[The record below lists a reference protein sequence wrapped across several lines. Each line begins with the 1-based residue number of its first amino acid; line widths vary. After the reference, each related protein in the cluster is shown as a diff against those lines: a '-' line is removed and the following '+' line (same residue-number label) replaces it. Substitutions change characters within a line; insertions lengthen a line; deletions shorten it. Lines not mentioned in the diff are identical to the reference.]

1 MGEGG
6 DKLAAGQRY
15 YGTGHRKSAI
25 ARVWLKPGTG
35 QIQVNDKD
43 LGAYLCQPSLVGMVR
58 APLEAAGVTEQ
69 FDVWATAEGGGVV
82 GQAGALR
89 HGIARALL
97 MYNPE
102 LRVTLKRAG
111 LLTRDSR
118 VKERKKWGHKRARR
132 GFQFSKR

>member
-1 MGEGG
+1 MSET
-6 DKLAAGQRY
+6 RY
-15 YGTGHRKSAI
+15 YGTGHRKTSI

-35 QIQVNDKD
+35 AVTINDRD
-43 LGAYLCQPSLVGMVR
+43 GSVYLCHEQLVTMVMQPLV
-58 APLEAAGVTEQ
+58 AAEVVDR
-69 FDVWATAEGGGVV
+69 FDILATAKGGGMV

-97 MYNPE
+97 EYDPE
-102 LRVTLKRAG
+102 LRVRLKQAG
-111 LLTRDSR
+111 FLTRDPR

>member
-1 MGEGG
+1 M
-6 DKLAAGQRY
+6 AAGQRY
-15 YGTGHRKSAI
+15 YGTGHRKSAV
-25 ARVWLKPGTG
+25 ARVWLKPGSG
-35 QIQVNDKD
+35 QIQVNEKEIQT
-43 LGAYLCQPSLVGMVR
+43 YLPQAALVGMVR
-58 APLEAAGVTEQ
+58 APLEAAGVATQ

-97 MYNPE
+97 EYDPE

-111 LLTRDSR
+111 LLTRDPR

>member
-1 MGEGG
+1 M
-6 DKLAAGQRY
+6 
-15 YGTGHRKSAI
+15 
-25 ARVWLKPGTG
+25 
-35 QIQVNDKD
+35 
-43 LGAYLCQPSLVGMVR
+43 
-58 APLEAAGVTEQ
+58 
-69 FDVWATAEGGGVV
+69 V

>member
-1 MGEGG
+1 M
-6 DKLAAGQRY
+6 AAGQRY
-15 YGTGHRKSAI
+15 YGTGHRKSAV
-25 ARVWLKPGTG
+25 ARVWLKPGSG
-35 QIQVNDKD
+35 QIQVNEKEIQT
-43 LGAYLCQPSLVGMVR
+43 YLPQPALVGMVR
-58 APLEAAGVTEQ
+58 APLEAAGLATQ

-97 MYNPE
+97 EYDPE

-111 LLTRDSR
+111 LLTRDPR